1 NPGADARVQWAYLG
15 AHTELAAVHQP
26 GRDVDEDG
34 GRVYLAREA
43 ARVAEIPGDDRLR
56 EPRTMPADVL
66 ERRVEVVHDA
76 DREDQVEILRVPVR
90 VGRGPSGGHEHPRR
104 GTAAELDTRVGE
116 EPPGERQ
123 EGRRDRAV
131 G

>member
-1 NPGADARVQWAYLG
+1 
-15 AHTELAAVHQP
+15 
-26 GRDVDEDG
+26 
-34 GRVYLAREA
+34 
-43 ARVAEIPGDDRLR
+43 
-56 EPRTMPADVL
+56 MPADVL

-116 EPPGERQ
+116 EPPRGRQ
-123 EGRRDRAV
+123 GGRRGRGGGDGRGAWW
-131 G
+131 GRRWSLGGGGSFKKKKKRT